1 MVMTGCGMLLYHM
14 GGVRIETIADMVR
27 SCRQPVGVTQRLT
40 GVNKLKADE
49 RKGEKFLL
57 SYKPVFKYNL
67 IFCILILLTFI
78 VGGIYHSFEEMKWT
92 SKTTMNAAKWQIEYR
107 IKQSIRLLESCAGPR
122 AVP

>member
-1 MVMTGCGMLLYHM
+1 MITTGRGMLLYNL
-14 GGVRIETIADMVR
+14 GGVRMETIADMVR
-27 SCRQPVGVTQRLT
+27 SCTQHVGVTQRLT
-40 GVNKLKADE
+40 GGNKLKTDK

-92 SKTTMNAAKWQIEYR
+92 SKTTMNAAKW
-107 IKQSIRLLESCAGPR
+107 
-122 AVP
+122 